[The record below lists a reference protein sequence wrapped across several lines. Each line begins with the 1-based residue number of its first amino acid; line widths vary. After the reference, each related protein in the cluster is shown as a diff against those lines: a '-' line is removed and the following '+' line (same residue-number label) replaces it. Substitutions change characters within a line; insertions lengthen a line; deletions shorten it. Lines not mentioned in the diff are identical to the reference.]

1 MTTFED
7 FGKRLDE
14 EFTILHAQVEYLS
27 EELQKQREKD
37 TNIANLLRMLAD
49 KIEDIE
55 Y

>member
-1 MTTFED
+1 MTVFEE

-14 EFTILHAQVEYLS
+14 ELMMLHAQVEYLS
-27 EELQKQREKD
+27 EELRKQREKD
-37 TNIANLLRMLAD
+37 ANIANLLRMLAD